1 MGSGRAPVG
10 SPGPA
15 PATLGAKIR
24 FRRAALWLAAA
35 AARPLLA
42 AAASRKPPERVLL
55 IRPDHLGDLLFSTPA
70 LRLLRRAWPAAHI
83 TYLVGPWAEAV
94 VSRNPCVDR
103 VITCEFPGFGSGP
116 KPSPLH
122 PYLHLWRWAGSLRR
136 EGYDLA
142 LNLRYDFWW
151 GAALA
156 FLARIPRRV
165 GYAIPECQ
173 PFLSLAVPFEAGQH
187 AVEGNLRLAAAAA
200 QIPGPVWLEAQSY
213 RLDFPLTPAE
223 RGLAL
228 ALLHRHGWKQGDV
241 LVGIHPGT
249 RGNVKHWTVEGWQA
263 VALALAQRGTRILLT
278 GTAAEADTCRAIA
291 AGVPGQSIVAAGET
305 SLGQLAALLENC
317 AVVLGVDSGPLH
329 LAVAVGVPTVH
340 LYGPSDP
347 ITFGPYGDPA
357 RHIVLRT
364 DWRCSPCHRFEYPQG
379 ELKYHRC
386 MEAIP
391 PEAVLAAAERL
402 LCGR

>member
-1 MGSGRAPVG
+1 MDSSRAPLG
-10 SPGPA
+10 GPGPA
-15 PATLGAKIR
+15 PAALGAKIWL
-24 FRRAALWLAAA
+24 RRAALRLAAA

-42 AAASRKPPERVLL
+42 PEASREPPERVLL

-94 VSRNPCVDR
+94 VNRNPRVDR
-103 VITCEFPGFGSGP
+103 VIACEFPGFGNGP
-116 KPSPLH
+116 KPAKLH
-122 PYLHLWRWAGSLRR
+122 PYLHLWRWAGSLGR

-151 GAALA
+151 GAALT
-156 FLARIPRRV
+156 FFARIPRRV

-187 AVEGNLRLAAAAA
+187 AVDSNLRLAAAAA
-200 QIPGPVWLEAQSY
+200 HIEVPLMSEARSY
-213 RLDFPLTPAE
+213 GLDFPLTPAE
-223 RGLAL
+223 RALAL
-228 ALLHRHGWKQGDV
+228 ALLHRHGWKAGDV

-263 VALALAQRGTRILLT
+263 VALALTQRGARILLT
-278 GTAAEADTCRAIA
+278 GTAAEADTCRGIA
-291 AGVPGQSIVAAGET
+291 ARVPGKPIVAAGET

-329 LAVAVGVPTVH
+329 LAVAMGVPTVH

-347 ITFGPYGDPA
+347 TTFGPYDDPA

-364 DWRCSPCHRFEYPQG
+364 DWRCSPCHRFEYPQH

-386 MEAIP
+386 MEAIHP
-391 PEAVLAAAERL
+391 QAVLAAAEKL
-402 LCGR
+402 LSRH